1 MTSCDPSLR
10 SGLITNRALSKL
22 CAFAI
27 TAAGALALAI
37 NATSSDTVITSGFE
51 RAFAALGQPAK
62 TLPAKPYDGI
72 AGTEDFWLRAPAGDQ
87 IVKAM
92 AIGQEITL
100 SGRGS
105 ERHLTITDVRDAGD
119 AETHIDTTGYGARV
133 LLITCREGDAKTG
146 REIRL
151 RLDAGRITEAQDL
164 AARAL

>member
-1 MTSCDPSLR
+1 M
-10 SGLITNRALSKL
+10 L

-27 TAAGALALAI
+27 AATGALALAI
-37 NATSSDTVITSGFE
+37 NATSSETVIASGFE
-51 RAFAALGQPAK
+51 RAFAALGQPVKALPSK
-62 TLPAKPYDGI
+62 TFDGI
-72 AGTEDFWLRAPAGDQ
+72 AGTEDFWLRAPAGGQIVKAQ

-105 ERHLTITDVRDAGD
+105 ERRLTITDVRDAGD

-133 LLITCREGDAKTG
+133 LLITCREGDAGTG

-164 AARAL
+164 AAHAL

>member
-1 MTSCDPSLR
+1 MPSRDPILR
-10 SGLITNRALSKL
+10 SVLMTRGALPVL

-27 TAAGALALAI
+27 AATGALALAI
-37 NATSSDTVITSGFE
+37 NATSSDTVIASGFE

-62 TLPAKPYDGI
+62 SFAAKRFDGI
-72 AGTEDFWLRAPAGDQ
+72 AGTEDFWLRAPVGDQ
-87 IVKAM
+87 IIKAM

-105 ERHLTITDVRDAGD
+105 ERRLTITDVRDAGD

-133 LLITCREGDAKTG
+133 LLITCREGDATTG

-151 RLDAGRITEAQDL
+151 RLDAGRISEAHDL
-164 AARAL
+164 AAHAL